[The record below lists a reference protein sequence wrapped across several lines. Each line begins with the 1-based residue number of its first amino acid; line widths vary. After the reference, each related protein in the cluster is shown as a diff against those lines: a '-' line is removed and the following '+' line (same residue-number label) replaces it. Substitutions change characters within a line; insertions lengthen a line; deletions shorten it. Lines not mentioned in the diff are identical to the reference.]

1 MAAPARA
8 KMIVGKE
15 MPVSRLVNPDGVG
28 KQRDRLMKAVT
39 LALRAL
45 AGRQAIDAET
55 RDLVAFL
62 ALALNEIH
70 ATIDV
75 TCAAWEKRD
84 YWLKA
89 DQFRREWSWAGRTA
103 EKLER
108 VVLGDEWQNLPALMV
123 DLAKHLDK
131 VNLPK
136 RNTLGTPWVGA
147 HKKLVAEREAEV

>member
-1 MAAPARA
+1 M
-8 KMIVGKE
+8 G
-15 MPVSRLVNPDGVG
+15 RLVNPDGVG
-28 KQRDRLMKAVT
+28 KQRDRLMRAVT
-39 LALRAL
+39 LALREL
-45 AGRQAIDAET
+45 AGRNTIDTLT

-62 ALALNEIH
+62 ALALNEVH

-75 TCAAWEKRD
+75 TCLAWEKRD

-89 DQFRREWSWAGRTA
+89 DQFRREWGWAGRMA

-108 VVLGDEWQNLPALMV
+108 VVLGDEWHSLPGLMA

-131 VNLPK
+131 VTLPK

-147 HKKLVAEREAEV
+147 HARLVAEREAEA

>member
-1 MAAPARA
+1 LS
-8 KMIVGKE
+8 
-15 MPVSRLVNPDGVG
+15 PVINPDGVG
-28 KQRDRLMKAVT
+28 KQRDRLMRAVT

-45 AGRQAIDAET
+45 ASRSQVDAET
-55 RDLVAFL
+55 RDLVAFI

-89 DQFRREWSWAGRTA
+89 DQFRREWAWAGRTA
-103 EKLER
+103 EKVER
-108 VVLGDEWQNLPALMV
+108 IVLGDEWQNLPALMV
-123 DLAKHLDK
+123 ELSKHLDK

-147 HKKLVAEREAEV
+147 YAKLAAERGVEVQRRA

>member
-1 MAAPARA
+1 LS
-8 KMIVGKE
+8 
-15 MPVSRLVNPDGVG
+15 PVINPDGVG

-45 AGRQAIDAET
+45 ASRSQVDAET
-55 RDLVAFL
+55 RDLVAFI

-75 TCAAWEKRD
+75 TCGAWEKRD

-89 DQFRREWSWAGRTA
+89 DQFRREWAWAGRTA
-103 EKLER
+103 EKVER

-123 DLAKHLDK
+123 ELSKHLDK

-147 HKKLVAEREAEV
+147 YAKLAAERGVEVQGHA

>member
-1 MAAPARA
+1 
-8 KMIVGKE
+8 
-15 MPVSRLVNPDGVG
+15 VNPDGVG

-39 LALRAL
+39 FALREL
-45 AGRQAIDAET
+45 AGRQQIDAVT

-75 TCAAWEKRD
+75 TCLAWEKRD

-89 DQFRREWSWAGRTA
+89 DQFRREWAWAGRTA
-103 EKLER
+103 DKLER
-108 VVLGDEWQNLPALMV
+108 VVLGDDWANLPALMV
-123 DLAKHLDK
+123 DLAKHLEK

-147 HKKLVAEREAEV
+147 FAKLKQEREVEA

>member
-1 MAAPARA
+1 L
-8 KMIVGKE
+8 
-15 MPVSRLVNPDGVG
+15 SRVVNPDGVG

-45 AGRQAIDAET
+45 ASRQQIDAET
-55 RDLVAFL
+55 KDLVAFL

-75 TCAAWEKRD
+75 TCLAWEKRD

-89 DQFRREWSWAGRTA
+89 DQFRREWGWAGRTA

-108 VVLGDEWQNLPALMV
+108 VVLGDEWQNLPTLMV
-123 DLAKHLDK
+123 DLSKHLEK

-136 RNTLGTPWVGA
+136 RNTLGTPWTGA
-147 HKKLVAEREAEV
+147 YAKLVEERSVEA